1 MGMGLTIA
9 WRVVQALGG
18 TLTEEGKYGE
28 GACFVM
34 RLPRSVRAS
43 RPRLSLTAG
52 AVPPAA

>member
-1 MGMGLTIA
+1 
-9 WRVVQALGG
+9 
-18 TLTEEGKYGE
+18 
-28 GACFVM
+28 VM